1 MELEDARREY
11 KYGHL
16 NRKSLADSPYD
27 QFDHWMQQAI
37 DADIQDPTAM
47 VIATV
52 GAGGKPSQR
61 TVLLKHFDKDGF
73 VFYTNLESRKS
84 DEIKN
89 NSQVCIL
96 FPWLA
101 MDRQVIVEG
110 QAERLGMTS
119 VLKYFLSR
127 PRDSQLAAWSSA
139 QSRKIDAR
147 SLLEGE
153 FFRMREKFAD
163 REIPVPSFW
172 GGYRIT
178 PERWEF
184 WQGGEHRL
192 HDRFEYSQSSESG
205 WEINRLAP

>member
-16 NRKSLADSPYD
+16 TRDSLADSPYD
-27 QFDHWMQQAI
+27 QFDLWMQHAI
-37 DADIQDPTAM
+37 DANIQDPTAM

-52 GAGGKPSQR
+52 GSGGSPSQR
-61 TVLLKHFDKDGF
+61 TVLLKHFDRDGF
-73 VFYTNLESRKS
+73 VFYTNMESRKAQ
-84 DEIKN
+84 EIAH
-89 NSQVCIL
+89 NSRVCIL

-101 MDRQVIVEG
+101 MDRQVIIEG
-110 QAERLGMTS
+110 KAERLGMTS

-127 PRDSQLAAWSSA
+127 PRESQLAAWSSA

-153 FFRMREKFAD
+153 FFRMKEKFAD

-172 GGYRIT
+172 GGYRII
-178 PERWEF
+178 PDRWEF

-192 HDRFEYSQSSESG
+192 HDRFQYSQTVEG
-205 WEINRLAP
+205 QWETIRLAP

>member
-16 NRKSLADSPYD
+16 NRETLSDSPFD
-27 QFDHWMQQAI
+27 QFDHWMQQTI

-52 GAGGKPSQR
+52 GQGGRPSQR
-61 TVLLKHFDKDGF
+61 TVLLKHFDKEGF
-73 VFYTNLESRKS
+73 VFYTNLESRKAG
-84 DEIKN
+84 EIEQ
-89 NSQVCIL
+89 NSRVCVL
-96 FPWLA
+96 FPWLS

-110 QAERLGMTS
+110 SATRLGMAT

-139 QSRKIDAR
+139 QSRQIDAR

-153 FFRMREKFAD
+153 FFRMKEKFAEK
-163 REIPVPSFW
+163 EIPLPSFW
-172 GGYRIT
+172 GGYQII
-178 PERWEF
+178 PDRWEF

-192 HDRFEYSQSSESG
+192 HDRFQYSHVEKGQ

>member
-11 KYGHL
+11 KYGQL
-16 NRKSLADSPYD
+16 TRDTLADSPYE

-37 DADIQDPTAM
+37 GADIQDPTAM
-47 VIATV
+47 AIATV
-52 GAGGKPSQR
+52 GPDGRPSQR
-61 TVLLKHFDKDGF
+61 TVLLKHFDKKGF
-73 VFYTNLESRKS
+73 VFYTNLESRKAE
-84 DEIKN
+84 EISQ

-96 FPWLA
+96 FPWLS

-110 QAERLGMTS
+110 KAERLSTAS

-153 FFRMREKFAD
+153 FFRMKEKFAEK
-163 REIPVPSFW
+163 EIPVPSFW
-172 GGYRIT
+172 GGYRIV
-178 PERWEF
+178 PDRWEF

-192 HDRFEYSQSSESG
+192 HDRFQYFSSG
-205 WEINRLAP
+205 ADTWEINRVAP